1 MELYACNSSTKEAEV
16 ERAQTNCLGYLEK
29 PIQKPKKQK
38 THPIHAY
45 FTKH

>member
-1 MELYACNSSTKEAEV
+1 MHACNNSTKETEAE
-16 ERAQTNCLGYLEK
+16 RTQANCLGYLEK
-29 PIQKPKKQK
+29 PIQKSNKQK